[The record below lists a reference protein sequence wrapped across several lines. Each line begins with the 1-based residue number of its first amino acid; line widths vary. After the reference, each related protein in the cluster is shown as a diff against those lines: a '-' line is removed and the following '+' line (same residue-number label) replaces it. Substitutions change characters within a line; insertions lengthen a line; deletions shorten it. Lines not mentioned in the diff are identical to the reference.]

1 MRFYQKIML
10 GVGFVVLAV
19 LCLGGA
25 LVTVG
30 VFSRFVVVGALSAL
44 EQSPLTRLIL
54 LVVFLFLLG
63 MSIYF
68 PFSFRGRAKK
78 TAVPLKNPLGEVE
91 ISQKAISEFVQR
103 IGKEVEGV
111 QDLEASIES
120 SDEGLDVHL
129 TLSAEAKGEIPR
141 LIDELQTVVKNYL
154 TSTIGIENVREI
166 KVKVAKIL

>member
-10 GVGFVVLAV
+10 AVGFVVLAV
-19 LCLGGA
+19 FCLGGA
-25 LVTVG
+25 LVATG
-30 VFSRFVVVGALSAL
+30 VFSRFVVVAALSSL
-44 EQSPLTRLIL
+44 EQDPVTRLVL
-54 LVVFLFLLG
+54 LAVLLFLLG

-68 PFSFRGRAKK
+68 PFSFRRGAEK
-78 TAVPLKNPLGEVE
+78 TAIPLKNPLGEVE

-111 QDLEASIES
+111 EDLEAGIKS
-120 SDEGLDVHL
+120 SDEGLDVYL
-129 TLSAEAKGEIPR
+129 TLSAEPKGEIPR
-141 LIDELQTVVKNYL
+141 LIDELQTVVRNYL